1 MAIKLLA
8 IETSTDAC
16 SAALLCDGQVHDRY
30 QLAPREHGRLIL
42 GLVDAVLAEAGLSL
56 KQLDGLAFGRGPG
69 AFTGVRIATGV
80 IQGLAFGAD
89 LPVVPVSTLA
99 ALAQGTVRQQ
109 VATRILAA
117 LDARMGEIYWGV
129 YQSDAA
135 GLMVEVEVERVC
147 PAQLIEA
154 PAGTGWFGVGSGFAA
169 YEEILRERLGAALA
183 GCAPDAYPQ
192 ARDVAVLGAAALAR
206 GEAVS
211 AEQALPVYLR
221 DNVVQTRAPSADRT

>member
-1 MAIKLLA
+1 
-8 IETSTDAC
+8 
-16 SAALLCDGQVHDRY
+16 
-30 QLAPREHGRLIL
+30 
-42 GLVDAVLAEAGLSL
+42 
-56 KQLDGLAFGRGPG
+56 
-69 AFTGVRIATGV
+69 
-80 IQGLAFGAD
+80 
-89 LPVVPVSTLA
+89 
-99 ALAQGTVRQQ
+99 
-109 VATRILAA
+109 
-117 LDARMGEIYWGV
+117 V